1 MGVGLV
7 PQRQKSREK
16 SKNEKPKEDK
26 VEIGEKKLY
35 QSEVIH

>member
-16 SKNEKPKEDK
+16 SKNEKSRETK
-26 VEIGEKKLY
+26 VETGEKKL
-35 QSEVIH
+35 

>member
-16 SKNEKPKEDK
+16 SKNEKSKNDKPKETRD
-26 VEIGEKKLY
+26 ETGEKKLY
-35 QSEVIH
+35 